1 MQQPVTRLI
10 DTVLDLGPVPYR
22 RLAHSCDK
30 ATVRSS
36 ERGGCMDTQ
45 CALED
50 IARKLADSKMS
61 SRELASLDFEAEG
74 RDISIRVRSTSHPL
88 WYPPL
93 GSILGRIGSTCADRG
108 VSLSQLRRITFGE
121 NEIRVELHHSSA
133 GMAFPIHGTVG
144 LPASGVA
151 AAAD

>member
-1 MQQPVTRLI
+1 
-10 DTVLDLGPVPYR
+10 
-22 RLAHSCDK
+22 
-30 ATVRSS
+30 
-36 ERGGCMDTQ
+36 MDTQ
-45 CALED
+45 CALND

-74 RDISIRVRSTSHPL
+74 RDISIRVRSTKHPL

-93 GSILGRIGSTCADRG
+93 GLILGRIGSACADHG

-133 GMAFPIHGTVG
+133 GMTLAFPIHGTVG
-144 LPASGVA
+144 LPAASIT